1 MSFGL
6 VPLVTVD
13 HRGVAEDGEEGDV
26 DDSLQRTPRVSD
38 SDQNAGQMSGE
49 RSVGNEDLDDDQF
62 RPTNPFRRNGDKT
75 QHQVRGRRFGE
86 SSHDFHGEKNAAE
99 ADGAT
104 ENVRVVFERF
114 GQDPV

>member
-1 MSFGL
+1 MPAGL
-6 VPLVTVD
+6 VSLVTVD
-13 HRGVAEDGEEGDV
+13 HRRVAEDGEERDV

-38 SDQNAGQMSGE
+38 SHQNAGQMSGE

-62 RPTNPFRRNGDKT
+62 RPTNPLRRDGDET

-86 SSHDFHGEKNAAE
+86 SRHDFQGEKNAAE
-99 ADGAT
+99 TDGAT
-104 ENVRVVFERF
+104 ENVRVVFKCF